1 MSRLEPVRVLKHSV
15 AVFALALAVD
25 AGAARA
31 ESVTIPDRPEIV
43 ARKVVGLSARA
54 VARSEPITLDV
65 FGQEIVAEPTST
77 ELTPEGR
84 TVWLGRVREH
94 GDSLVVL
101 VASDDR
107 LTGHISLDGESFAI
121 RPLADGTQVLDRV
134 DLTQLPDELPPIEP
148 TRKAPTGQV
157 VAGKSSSLPLLT
169 ASDGIDE
176 IRLLVLYTPA
186 AGDAL
191 VDPGSAIQLAV
202 TLTNLA
208 LANSLVST
216 PIVLAGMAE
225 IDFGTTD
232 IWMGSELIQLT
243 KPDDGI
249 ADEAHVLRDELE
261 ADVVMLVSDSRGA
274 CGISNL
280 LLDLSIDS
288 AENAFSITHHSCMG
302 SAYTFTHELGHTLGA
317 GHDRQAGCVGL
328 FPFSCGYKHE
338 GFLDLWRTVMA
349 YPCNGVTC
357 PRILNFSNPDVTYL
371 RDPTGVSGDSS
382 VATDNAKTIAIA
394 VPTVASFRGPSIVP
408 LDVTAT
414 ENLFDGVRVDW
425 TPPEIP
431 AAAYRVQRF
440 DRWTDKAPSKIWS
453 VGGPPFFDE
462 SIESNG
468 ERFYRVSAFTLG
480 LVQGPAS
487 SLVRGFRPSDTC
499 GNGEIDDGTVE
510 QCDGGSCCNDQCLI
524 EPAAV
529 CGRPVTG
536 MSDSTCSID
545 VPSSADC
552 LFIFK
557 VAAALDRCEP
567 ACLCDVNAATS
578 PGITPTDALLCLSAA
593 VGDPAPLHC
602 ACPASE

>member
-1 MSRLEPVRVLKHSV
+1 VRALGYFF
-15 AVFALALAVD
+15 ALFALALAAE
-25 AGAARA
+25 AGIARA
-31 ESVTIPDRPEIV
+31 ESVTILDRPEIV
-43 ARKVVGLSARA
+43 ARQVGGVNPRALALSQ
-54 VARSEPITLDV
+54 PIALDL
-65 FGQEIVAEPTST
+65 FGEEIVAEPTSI

-84 TVWLGRVREH
+84 TVWTGRVR
-94 GDSLVVL
+94 DVASSLVVL
-101 VASDDR
+101 VASDER
-107 LTGHISLDGESFAI
+107 VTGHLALDGESYAI
-121 RPLADGTQVLDRV
+121 RPLSDGTQVIDRV
-134 DLTQLPDELPPIEP
+134 DITQLPDELPPIEP

-157 VAGKSSSLPLLT
+157 VTGKSPSVPPLT

-176 IRLLVLYTPA
+176 IRLLALYTPA

-225 IDFGTTD
+225 MDFGTTD

-249 ADEAHVLRDELE
+249 ADEAHVLRDELA

-302 SAYTFTHELGHTLGA
+302 ANYTFTHELGHTLGA

-328 FPFSCGYKHE
+328 FPSSCGYKHE

-349 YPCNGVTC
+349 YPCNGATC
-357 PRILNFSNPDVTYL
+357 PRILNFSNPHVSYL
-371 RDPTGVSGDSS
+371 GDPTGIGGDSS
-382 VATDNAKTIAIA
+382 VATDNAGTIAIA
-394 VPTVASFRGPSIVP
+394 VPTVASFRGPSLVP
-408 LDVTAT
+408 LNVTAT
-414 ENLFDGVRVDW
+414 EDLFDGVRVDW
-425 TPPEIP
+425 VPPAVP

-440 DRWTDKAPSKIWS
+440 DAWTDKAPSRVWS
-453 VGGPPFFDE
+453 VGAPPFFDDT
-462 SIESNG
+462 IESNG
-468 ERFYRVSAFTLG
+468 ERFYRVSAFTMG

-487 SLVRGFRPSDTC
+487 SLVRGFRASDTC
-499 GNGEIDDGTVE
+499 GNGDVDDGTEE
-510 QCDGGSCCNDQCLI
+510 QCDGGSCCDDECLI
-524 EPAAV
+524 EPAAI

-536 MSDSTCSID
+536 MTDSTCSLRM
-545 VPSSADC
+545 PSSADC
-552 LFIFK
+552 LFIFN
-557 VAAALDRCEP
+557 AAAGLDRCEP

-578 PGITPTDALLCLSAA
+578 PGVTPTDALLCLSAA

-602 ACPASE
+602 TCPASE

>member
-1 MSRLEPVRVLKHSV
+1 MRALRLSITLV
-15 AVFALALAVD
+15 ALALAADTV
-25 AGAARA
+25 RA
-31 ESVTIPDRPEIV
+31 ESVTIPDRPEVV
-43 ARKVVGLSARA
+43 ARKVVSVSPRSLAL
-54 VARSEPITLDV
+54 SEPIALDL
-65 FGQEIVAEPTST
+65 FGEEIVAEPMST

-94 GDSLVVL
+94 ADSLVVL

-107 LTGHISLDGESFAI
+107 LTGHVALDGESYAI
-121 RPLADGTQVLDRV
+121 RPLADGTQVLDRIDV
-134 DLTQLPDELPPIEP
+134 TQLPDELPPIEP
-148 TRKAPTGQV
+148 ARKPPTGQV
-157 VAGKSSSLPLLT
+157 VTGTAPRTSPLT
-169 ASDGIDE
+169 AADGIDE

-202 TLTNLA
+202 TLTNLS
-208 LANSLVST
+208 LANSLVSA

-249 ADEAHVLRDELE
+249 ADQAHVLRDELE

-302 SAYTFTHELGHTLGA
+302 ANYTFTHELGHTLGA

-328 FPFSCGYKHE
+328 FPSSCGYKHE
-338 GFLDLWRTVMA
+338 GFLNLWRTVMS
-349 YPCNGVTC
+349 YPCNGATC

-371 RDPTGVSGDSS
+371 GDPTGVGGDSS
-382 VATDNAKTIAIA
+382 VATDNASTIAIA

-414 ENLFDGVRVDW
+414 ENLFEGVRVDW
-425 TPPEIP
+425 TPPAVP

-468 ERFYRVSAFTLG
+468 ERFYRVSAFTMG

-499 GNGEIDDGTVE
+499 GNGQVDDGTAE
-510 QCDGGSCCNDQCLI
+510 QCDGGSCCNDRCLI

-536 MSDSTCSID
+536 MTDSTCSLR

-552 LFIFK
+552 LFIFN
-557 VAAALDRCEP
+557 AAAGLDRCEP

-593 VGDPAPLHC
+593 VGDPAPLRC